1 MYPKRTAPFDRSG
14 PIAAALIGV
23 WTLRQYVDITEGLP
37 IQNPFGPNP
46 EGLLIYTDDGFV
58 SALLMAPGRSNLSG
72 SGFADGTPG
81 EYTAAGRG
89 FIGYSGV
96 YEVDEGLSVVTHRP
110 LVAFAPNMVGSR
122 QKRLVELNGD
132 VLILTAEYVQPA
144 SLAAARSRLKWAR
157 VNAGQPEEE
166 R

>member
-1 MYPKRTAPFDRSG
+1 MSHKTTSTLDQRG
-14 PIAAALIGV
+14 PIAVALIGV
-23 WTLRQYVDITEGLP
+23 WTLRQFVDITQGLP
-37 IQNPFGPNP
+37 PQNPFGPNP

-58 SALLMAPGRSNLSG
+58 SAQLMMPGRPNLSG
-72 SGFADGTPG
+72 DLTEGTPDD
-81 EYTAAGRG
+81 YTAAGRG

-96 YEVDEGLSVVTHRP
+96 YEVDEALSVVTHRP

-132 VLILTAEYVQPA
+132 VLVLTAEHVLPV
-144 SLAAARSRLKWAR
+144 SLAAAKSRLEWAR
-157 VNAGQPEEE
+157 VTASEPEEK